1 MDILIS
7 FLERL
12 NLWAWW
18 AIAGLLL
25 IGEVLTGTT
34 YFLWIAAAAFMT
46 GFAALEVLGVSWQLQ
61 LALFTLMSMLSLWAG
76 DRWVRPKLSQ
86 GVDSGLNAR
95 GDRMI
100 GQTVITTSD
109 FVAGRGRVSFGDT
122 EWAAETQDGQDP
134 KVGSRMSVVEV
145 KGVMLLV
152 ATMS

>member
-34 YFLWIAAAAFMT
+34 YLLWTAAAAFMT
-46 GFAALEVLGVSWQLQ
+46 GFVALEFLGVSWQIQ
-61 LALFTLMSMLSLWAG
+61 LAIFTLLSMVSLWAG
-76 DRWVRPKLSQ
+76 DRWIRPKLSQ
-86 GVDSGLNAR
+86 GEDSGLNAR

-134 KVGSRMSVVEV
+134 DVGSRMSVVEM
-145 KGVMLLV
+145 KGVLLIV
-152 ATMS
+152 TQ